1 MKKIPDEEIIGKKYN
16 KLTAIKFEGTK
27 FNKRYFRFLCDCG
40 NETVANL
47 SAVMNG
53 RIKSCGK
60 CRGKHRLSYTRL
72 YKIWHGIKSRC
83 YCKTCAAFPNYG
95 EKGITMYEGWI
106 NNPEE
111 FYNWSI
117 NNGYKDNL
125 TIDRIDSSKGYFPDN
140 CRWAT
145 YAEQNSHLRMLKTN
159 KSGYKGVSWSKT
171 CKKWLCVISIN
182 NKSKR
187 IGIYK
192 TQKEAVEARNKFI
205 DENKLIYHQKNK
217 YIGELS
223 NGY

>member
-16 KLTAIKFEGTK
+16 KLTAIKFESMK
-27 FNKRYFRFLCDCG
+27 FKKRYFRFLCDCG

-47 SAVMNG
+47 SAVING

-60 CRGKHRLSYTRL
+60 CRGKHRLSHTRV

-83 YCKTCAAFPNYG
+83 YCKTCVNYPNYG
-95 EKGITMYEGWI
+95 AKGITMYEGWI
-106 NNPEE
+106 DSPEE
-111 FYNWSI
+111 FYKWSI
-117 NNGYKDNL
+117 NNGYKENL
-125 TIDRIDSSKGYFPDN
+125 TIDRIDSSKGYSPDN

-145 YAEQNSHLRMLKTN
+145 YAEQNSHLQMLRTN
-159 KSGYKGVSWSKT
+159 KSGYKGVSWSKAS
-171 CKKWLCVISIN
+171 KKWLCVISIN
-182 NKSKR
+182 NKTKR
-187 IGIYK
+187 IGIYN

-205 DENKLIYHQKNK
+205 DENKLIYHQKNE